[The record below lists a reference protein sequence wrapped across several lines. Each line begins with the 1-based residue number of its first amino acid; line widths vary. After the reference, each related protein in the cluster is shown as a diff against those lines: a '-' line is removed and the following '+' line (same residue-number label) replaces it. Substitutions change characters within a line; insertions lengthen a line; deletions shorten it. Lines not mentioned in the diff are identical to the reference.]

1 MGYYKSVLRATC
13 GACNASVLFST
24 LNNRSLAEKWYWDCK
39 RCRSRNWHSGFR
51 PSQPN
56 VPKELWIGP
65 EKHNQL
71 KLYPV
76 PPGMGDHEWALPCS
90 IRSFIYQASE
100 MLRGCSYHVND
111 RGKVMDMPT
120 FSDRCRSLE
129 PIPDID
135 TSACHMVSGWTK
147 GQDSCPLWE
156 KVALLCQ
163 TPAERKFLHQ
173 YLTLAKD
180 RHFPMLIP
188 QVRIGIAQRRRPDFV
203 LFVPLQRWKYKWY
216 AIQLD
221 AAHPQETAQ
230 EDALR
235 DTEIS
240 VHGYEVISLKA
251 GNQYWEDVRRL
262 VEIVEHDMEKA
273 ESDPWDVAIELK
285 VEYTEEKLPF

>member
-1 MGYYKSVLRATC
+1 
-13 GACNASVLFST
+13 
-24 LNNRSLAEKWYWDCK
+24 
-39 RCRSRNWHSGFR
+39 
-51 PSQPN
+51 
-56 VPKELWIGP
+56 
-65 EKHNQL
+65 
-71 KLYPV
+71 
-76 PPGMGDHEWALPCS
+76 
-90 IRSFIYQASE
+90 
-100 MLRGCSYHVND
+100 
-111 RGKVMDMPT
+111 
-120 FSDRCRSLE
+120 
-129 PIPDID
+129 
-135 TSACHMVSGWTK
+135 
-147 GQDSCPLWE
+147 
-156 KVALLCQ
+156 
-163 TPAERKFLHQ
+163 
-173 YLTLAKD
+173 
-180 RHFPMLIP
+180 MLIP